1 MGPMRRLWPA
11 VVLVIASCAPSTL
24 APVTSPPAPTPS
36 STAATTAPTT
46 TTTTTIPQPDLRLV
60 LSDDEAVAV
69 DRGIRLEVSNGS
81 DVVLGWLDRDD
92 PELRVP
98 ASTSELTIRY
108 VTADGTPADVV
119 WKQQVV
125 RPVTDVRQPW
135 RGDGECVVIL
145 PDGSTAP
152 VALVWQS
159 GGNSSSYLQQLDSA
173 GGVVNVVSPIWWRM
187 RGDGTVASSTD
198 PGYVSAVH
206 DRNVAIWP
214 AVAGF
219 DADAHHLVFSSPQR
233 SSELATEIS
242 EEARR
247 IGADGVNIDLEGY
260 RVEDSDGFLAWV
272 EELADLV
279 HGWGGTVSYDLVP
292 RSDAWDVTPEE
303 LEFWSTAPQRA
314 ALSRVTDCTILMAY
328 DQHNRYRAAGPVA
341 SPAWVEDVL
350 TYELRHADPAELV
363 LGVPFYARIWDP
375 AELDSPA
382 AVGIGELDGLIGQG
396 EVSHDPATGLDHV
409 VLPDGRFFWAETIEG
424 LEHRFDLVDGYGLAG
439 WAAWRFGFDSPDIW
453 NKIRDGQS

>member
-1 MGPMRRLWPA
+1 MRSLWPA
-11 VVLVIASCAPSTL
+11 LVLIVAACTSADL
-24 APVTSPPAPTPS
+24 APASSLPAPASS
-36 STAATTAPTT
+36 STTATTT

-60 LSDDEAVAV
+60 LSEEEAVAV
-69 DRGIRLEVSNGS
+69 NRGIRLEVANGS
-81 DVVLGWLDRDD
+81 GEVLGWLDRDD
-92 PELRVP
+92 RELRIA
-98 ASTSELTIRY
+98 ASTLELTIRY
-108 VTADGTPADVV
+108 LSADGTSGDVV
-119 WKQQVV
+119 WKQKVD
-125 RPVTDVRQPW
+125 RPVIDVRQPW

-159 GGNSSSYLQQLDSA
+159 GGNSFSYLQQLDSA
-173 GGVVNVVSPIWWRM
+173 GGAVNVVSPIWWRM

-219 DADAHHLVFSSPQR
+219 DADAHHLVFSNPQR

-292 RSDAWDVTPEE
+292 RSDAWDVTPGE
-303 LEFWSTAPQRA
+303 LEFWSTAPQRT

-328 DQHNRYRAAGPVA
+328 DQHNRYRPAGPVA

-363 LGVPFYARIWDP
+363 LGIPFYARIWDP

-382 AVGIGELDGLIGQG
+382 AVGIGELDGLIDRGD
-396 EVSHDPATGLDHV
+396 VSHDPATGLDRV
-409 VLPDGRFFWAETIEG
+409 VLPDGRFFWAETPEG
-424 LEHRFDLVDGYGLAG
+424 LDHRLDLIDEHRLAG
-439 WAAWRFGFDSPDIW
+439 WAAWRFGFDSPNIW

>member
-1 MGPMRRLWPA
+1 MRSLWPA
-11 VVLVIASCAPSTL
+11 VVLMVAACAPST
-24 APVTSPPAPTPS
+24 ATPS
-36 STAATTAPTT
+36 TVSTAPPEPSTTTT
-46 TTTTTIPQPDLRLV
+46 TTLTTTTTIPESDVKLV
-60 LSDDEAVAV
+60 LSDEEAVAV
-69 DRGIRLEVSNGS
+69 DGGVRLEVRDSSGR
-81 DVVLGWLDRDD
+81 VLGWLDRDQR
-92 PELRVP
+92 ELAVDSSTTRV
-98 ASTSELTIRY
+98 TLRY
-108 VTADGTPADVV
+108 PGGEGAPDAVAWEQETET
-119 WKQQVV
+119 
-125 RPVTDVRQPW
+125 PVTVISQPW
-135 RGDGECVVIL
+135 RGDGECAARL

-159 GGNSSSYLQQLDSA
+159 GSDSSTYLEQLDSA

-187 RGDGTVASSTD
+187 RADGTVASFTD
-198 PGYVSAVH
+198 AGYVSAVH
-206 DRNVAIWP
+206 DRNVTIWP

-233 SSELATEIS
+233 RSALSAQIS
-242 EEARR
+242 AEAQL

-292 RSDAWDVTPEE
+292 RSDTWDVTPAE
-303 LEFWSTAPQRA
+303 LEFWSTAPQRT

-328 DQHNRYRAAGPVA
+328 DQHNRYRPAGPVA

-375 AELDSPA
+375 VELDSPA
-382 AVGIGELDGLIGQG
+382 AVGIGELDQLVEQG
-396 EVSHDPATGLDHV
+396 DVSHDPATGLDRV
-409 VLPDGRFFWAETIEG
+409 VLPDGRFFWAETTEG
-424 LEHRFDLVDGYGLAG
+424 LEHRFELVDEYGLAG
-439 WAAWRFGFDSPDIW
+439 WAAWRFGFDSPGVWDLIES
-453 NKIRDGQS
+453 RGE